1 MLWVSIDEK
10 HKKLSAVRLRGW
22 VNEWL
27 SRSVFL
33 GSASEG
39 LAMHDIV
46 RMDVAL
52 LLLLN

>member
-22 VNEWL
+22 VNELL